1 MSKIRLHGSS
11 SGYTEIAPVAASG
24 NNTLT
29 LPNDGTIISK
39 DSNGAVG
46 VTSIT
51 VGTGVTIGDGRVTCT
66 TVHGSAAS
74 LTQIPAAN
82 IVGVCT
88 SGLGNASGAFGQG
101 ITVHDWWGISADLS
115 VSQGENTVTA
125 NWFRHNTI
133 NGTIGSA
140 MSESSGIFT
149 FPSTGIYLI
158 RINANYYE
166 SSSAGHNY
174 AGFYIKYS
182 TNGGSSYSTGSFGG
196 SAMNNYGGTT
206 YEHASCSMTFDVTDV
221 STHRVAFNTITSGGS
236 MVISGTSS
244 YNNMWAEFTRLGD
257 T

>member
-1 MSKIRLHGSS
+1 MSLTL
-11 SGYTEIAPVAASG
+11 SGTNGVVGAGFTLDASG
-24 NNTLT
+24 A
-29 LPNDGTIISK
+29 S
-39 DSNGAVG
+39 
-46 VTSIT
+46 VTAG
-51 VGTGVTIGDGRVTCT
+51 VGTFGSLNAPAAGLTGALPAI
-66 TVHGSAAS
+66 SAAS

-88 SGLGNASGAFGQG
+88 SGLGNASGAFSQG

-115 VSQGENTVTA
+115 VSQGENTITA

-182 TNGGSSYSTGSFGG
+182 TNGGSSYTTGSFGG

-206 YEHASCSMTFDVTDV
+206 YEHASCSMTLDVIDV
-221 STHRVAFNTITSGGS
+221 STYRVAFNTITSGGS
-236 MVISGTSS
+236 MVISGPSG
-244 YNNMWAEFTRLGD
+244 YNNLWAEFTRLGD

>member
-1 MSKIRLHGSS
+1 MALTL
-11 SGYTEIAPVAASG
+11 SGTNGVVGAGFTLDASG
-24 NNTLT
+24 A
-29 LPNDGTIISK
+29 S
-39 DSNGAVG
+39 
-46 VTSIT
+46 VTAG
-51 VGTGVTIGDGRVTCT
+51 VGTFGSLNAPAAGLTGALPAI
-66 TVHGSAAS
+66 SAAS

-88 SGLGNASGAFGQG
+88 AGLGNASGAFSQG
-101 ITVHDWWGISADLS
+101 ITVHDWWGLSADLS
-115 VSQGENTVTA
+115 VAQGENTVTA

-140 MSESSGIFT
+140 MSQSSGIFT

-158 RINANYYE
+158 KINANYYE

-182 TNGGSSYSTGSFGG
+182 TNSGSSYSTGSFGG